1 MACRSCAKH
10 KSQRDPSATGYDP
23 KTGSGKCPC
32 GQSYKGGAPIDTCP
46 KHWNAGYKT
55 VESVLELMEKEKQVK
70 DLVKELKS
78 EDKEKDIL
86 EEVVADVLSEEKVE
100 EKPKKKTKKKT
111 AKKKTAKKK
120 VAKK

>member
-10 KSQRDPSATGYDP
+10 KPQRDPSATGYDP
-23 KTGSGKCPC
+23 KTGTGKCPC
-32 GQSYKGGAPIDTCP
+32 GQSYKGGSPIDTCP

-55 VESVLELMEKEKQVK
+55 VESVLELMEKEKK
-70 DLVKELKS
+70 AEEPTKE
-78 EDKEKDIL
+78 ENIL

-100 EKPKKKTKKKT
+100 EKPKKKDKKKTAKKT
-111 AKKKTAKKK
+111 AKKKTSKKK